1 MSSADADSIAAA
13 YVELFTGIYPN
24 AYFSLAIS
32 TLVIYEA
39 IITFDR
45 EVACFWTRNLKWSGA
60 SLLFFANKYI
70 TVALHTVNMV
80 SFAQFPE
87 RGRCNTMQK
96 AWFLLQFL
104 QLTCSAAF
112 SILRAS
118 VLSQSRAVVLLV
130 AGLSLPLLGAH
141 LVKGSLL
148 MWHHEG
154 ILNILS
160 IRCPSDMVSRG
171 LTSRPSGTI
180 YFAYVGQSLRATMY
194 NFTRIFFT
202 PRVLFVLNLL
212 HLLCSEGSWQ
222 DVDLARQEVTVNGTG
237 WSYLSTLTNPLTSI
251 LISRFLL
258 QLQEVSQTTLRIG
271 VDDPLHLSISPYNDT
286 PSFVRSMGSV
296 IVSTLPYDD
305 SSDSHHGSK

>member
-141 LVKGSLL
+141 LVPFGYGVSGTNLPSF
-148 MWHHEG
+148 G
-154 ILNILS
+154 CVSADRIPPTVA
-160 IRCPSDMVSRG
+160 IRYSSSSPEFPSCWPTSCSSTSPGEVWAAEMSFETSDGVDGGYRCQASSCATEQS
-171 LTSRPSGTI
+171 TSRTS
-180 YFAYVGQSLRATMY
+180 ASLSVQLCTTSRASSS
-194 NFTRIFFT
+194 RLGCS
-202 PRVLFVLNLL
+202 LF
-212 HLLCSEGSWQ
+212 
-222 DVDLARQEVTVNGTG
+222 
-237 WSYLSTLTNPLTSI
+237 
-251 LISRFLL
+251 
-258 QLQEVSQTTLRIG
+258 
-271 VDDPLHLSISPYNDT
+271 
-286 PSFVRSMGSV
+286 
-296 IVSTLPYDD
+296 
-305 SSDSHHGSK
+305 